1 MSRNT
6 PSDIWRCRRLYV
18 NSEILAE
25 LKKLNK
31 LVSELVCLQRLHGH
45 RAAVGST
52 PGTDLDGKDH
62 LPDAGVSET
71 PTDPLSCGAFVRGR
85 EVHPRDED
93 SAWDAIY
100 RASASTRASDP
111 VDFWRVD
118 LDHAARAVSQGSAR
132 LDRERPGGS

>member
-52 PGTDLDGKDH
+52 PGTDLDGNITYLMREFLKHPQIPCPVEH
-62 LPDAGVSET
+62 LFGGGKYIREMRIPRGTLFIGRPHRHGHPIQLISGELIWITPHGRFHKVAPD
-71 PTDPLSCGAFVRGR
+71 
-85 EVHPRDED
+85 
-93 SAWDAIY
+93 
-100 RASASTRASDP
+100 ST
-111 VDFWRVD
+111 V
-118 LDHAARAVSQGSAR
+118 
-132 LDRERPGGS
+132 